1 MRNAWLAAVLNVIP
15 IFGMGYL
22 YAGHWGRFLV
32 VISLQLFSLM
42 PLAAL
47 GLRRYNTI
55 FLVLVMILSVVDAYR
70 IVKADNARRT
80 LDKAIQAARQN
91 QNRPNT
97 AGEPHL
103 SDGA

>member
-1 MRNAWLAAVLNVIP
+1 MRNAWLAAALNVIP
-15 IFGMGYL
+15 ILGMGYL
-22 YAGHWGRFLV
+22 YAGHWGRFLI
-32 VISLQLFSLM
+32 VISLQLFSM
-42 PLAAL
+42 IPMAAL
-47 GLRRYNTI
+47 GLRQYNTS
-55 FLVLVMILSVVDAYR
+55 FLMLVMIVSVVDVYQ